1 MYRQQPSLKHEL
13 ILCIQITKGRVDF
26 NGDSAVKSPCWRG
39 VVNLRPSP
47 QSYSQR
53 QRRSPMFLADELRR

>member
-1 MYRQQPSLKHEL
+1 MYRQQLSLKQEL
-13 ILCIQITKGRVDF
+13 IFCIQITKGRVDF
-26 NGDSAVKSPCWRG
+26 NRYSADKSPCWRG
-39 VVNLRPSP
+39 VLNLRPSP